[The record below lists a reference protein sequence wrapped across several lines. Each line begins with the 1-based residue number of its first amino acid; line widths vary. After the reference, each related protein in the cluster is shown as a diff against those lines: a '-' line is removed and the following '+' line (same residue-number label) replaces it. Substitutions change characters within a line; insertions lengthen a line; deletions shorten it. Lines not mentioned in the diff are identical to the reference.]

1 MTRDD
6 PAAAARRIHDTLPV
20 VDGHNDLPWEIRTR
34 AGGSLATAD
43 PRHRLPGYH
52 TDFPRML
59 AGGVG
64 AQFWSVYVPSWSR
77 EPRSACHRQID
88 LVEEMSALAPEFT
101 ELVAGADRAEAV
113 RGDGRIAGLLGIE
126 GGHAIE
132 GSLDAIAEFH
142 QRGVRYMTL
151 THADTIDWADSAT
164 DTERH
169 GGLTELG
176 RSVVAEMN
184 RVGMLVDISHVS
196 ANTMRQAVAVSRA
209 PVIASHS
216 SAFAIAPHPRNVPDD
231 VIASVAAGG
240 GVVMVTFVPAFLVAA
255 TALQLMGMF
264 EEGRRLRAQFAPDDE
279 AGFAAAS
286 RERFGSIEID
296 RGTVTDRRGPHRAH
310 LGRGWSRPRRHRWR
324 LRRHQRH
331 SCRPRRRLVLP
342 GDHDRVAAP
351 RLVRARHPQGP
362 RRERDASV
370 ARGGGGGRVVRY
382 AGSREQ
388 SSDAGSESVV
398 SHQSSARNGYPAPGT
413 CAGVHI

>member
-6 PAAAARRIHDTLPV
+6 HAAAARRIHDTLPV

-34 AGGSLATAD
+34 AGGSLAAAD
-43 PRHRLPGYH
+43 PRHRLAGYH

-64 AQFWSVYVPSWSR
+64 VQFWSVYVPSWSR

-88 LVEEMSALAPEFT
+88 LVEEMSALGPEFT
-101 ELVAGADRAEAV
+101 ELVAGADRAAAV

-126 GGHAIE
+126 GGHTIE

-142 QRGVRYMTL
+142 ERGVRYMTL

-164 DTERH
+164 DAARH
-169 GGLTELG
+169 GGLTDFG
-176 RSVVAEMN
+176 RSVIAEMN

-196 ANTMRQAVAVSRA
+196 ANTMRQSVAVSRA

-231 VIASVAAGG
+231 VITSVAAGG
-240 GVVMVTFVPAFLVAA
+240 GVVMVTFVPAFLVAV
-255 TALQLMGMF
+255 TALQSMEMF
-264 EEGRRLRAQFAPDDE
+264 EERRRLRAQFAPDDE

-296 RGTVTDRRGPHRAH
+296 RGTVTDVVDHIEHISAVGGVDHVGIGGDFDGTDTTPAG
-310 LGRGWSRPRRHRWR
+310 LDDVSCYPAITTELLLRGWSEPDIRKVLGENA
-324 LRRHQRH
+324 LRA
-331 SCRPRRRLVLP
+331 L
-342 GDHDRVAAP
+342 
-351 RLVRARHPQGP
+351 
-362 RRERDASV
+362 REAEDV
-370 ARGGGGGRVVRY
+370 ARSGRR
-382 AGSREQ
+382 
-388 SSDAGSESVV
+388 
-398 SHQSSARNGYPAPGT
+398 
-413 CAGVHI
+413 